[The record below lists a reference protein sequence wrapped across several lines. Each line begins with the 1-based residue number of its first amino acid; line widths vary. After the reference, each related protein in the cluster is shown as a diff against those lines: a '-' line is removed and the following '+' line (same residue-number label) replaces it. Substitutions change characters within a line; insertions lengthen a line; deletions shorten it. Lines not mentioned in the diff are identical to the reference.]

1 MNKLIKRGMQTLGP
15 CCSLTSSWNA
25 SQQAPGLG
33 GLLSMAPVRVAWV
46 KSGFQKH
53 CKTVPR
59 WSMRACMYAQ
69 SCQTLSDPM
78 DCSPP
83 GFSVLGIFQARTLEW
98 VAVSFSSAWKW
109 KGKVKSLSRVWLLAT
124 PWTAAHQAPRSY
136 AILMTGIHMHIF

>member
-59 WSMRACMYAQ
+59 WSMHACMYAQ

-98 VAVSFSSAWKW
+98 VAVSFSRGPSRPRDRTGVSRISCLGRQTLYYWSTWEANKKSHTSYKW
-109 KGKVKSLSRVWLLAT
+109 GC
-124 PWTAAHQAPRSY
+124 
-136 AILMTGIHMHIF
+136 